1 VNQERIA
8 ATSRT
13 HFFAVAATAMRHILC
28 NYARDRR
35 RLKRGGDADH
45 VSLDDAADVAPDLR
59 SVVSDEDADALS
71 ALDDA
76 LRRLALADPRQAR
89 IVECRF
95 FAGLGIEETAQALG
109 ISPATVKRDWTFA
122 RAWLYREIQLELRG

>member
-1 VNQERIA
+1 
-8 ATSRT
+8 
-13 HFFAVAATAMRHILC
+13 MRHILC

-95 FAGLGIEETAQALG
+95 FAGLSIEETAQALG